1 MSGTINCQIQTFKP
15 NHVLGAIKDFY
26 DAALQEL
33 INLGYA
39 IMISK
44 LMYSLYCL
52 SSRNNMR
59 QIDYNC
65 NKNSFEHNIR

>member
-44 LMYSLYCL
+44 LMYSYIACHL
-52 SSRNNMR
+52 
-59 QIDYNC
+59 
-65 NKNSFEHNIR
+65 ETT